1 MENMYINKETFEWL
15 RRRHWFAL
23 SGINSEDYLVESMKV
38 ADDFSNRNLSYEITQ
53 KKLLG
58 NLDKI
63 ITRLEPWKNKLWE
76 EEKEDKFLFIRVQ
89 NAYDDFLNVY
99 WNIRTEINPID
110 ETKSGKPPKFQ
121 LTVLQ

>member
-53 KKLLG
+53 KKLL
-58 NLDKI
+58 
-63 ITRLEPWKNKLWE
+63 
-76 EEKEDKFLFIRVQ
+76 
-89 NAYDDFLNVY
+89 
-99 WNIRTEINPID
+99 
-110 ETKSGKPPKFQ
+110 
-121 LTVLQ
+121 

>member
-110 ETKSGKPPKFQ
+110 ETKLDKPLKFR
-121 LTVLQ
+121 LTILP

>member
-1 MENMYINKETFEWL
+1 MENYLINKETFECL

-23 SGINSEDYLVESMKV
+23 GGVNSEDYLIESILDV
-38 ADDFSNRNLSYEITQ
+38 DDFSNRNLGYEITQ
-53 KKLLG
+53 RKLLR

-63 ITRLEPWKNKLWE
+63 LTQLEPWKNKLWE
-76 EEKEDKFLFIRVQ
+76 EEKEDKFLFIQVQ
-89 NAYDDFLNVY
+89 NAYDDFLDIY

-110 ETKSGKPPKFQ
+110 ETKSGKLPKFQ